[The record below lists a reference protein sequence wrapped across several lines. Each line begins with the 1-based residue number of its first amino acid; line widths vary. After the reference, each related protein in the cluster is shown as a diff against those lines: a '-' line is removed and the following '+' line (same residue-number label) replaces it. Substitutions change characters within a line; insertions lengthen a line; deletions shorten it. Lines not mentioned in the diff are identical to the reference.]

1 MIHAQPRTS
10 APKAIRASASFTS
23 VSHGQLHRTP
33 VNINV
38 STGTKANGNPCIF
51 K

>member
-1 MIHAQPRTS
+1 VVSQTP
-10 APKAIRASASFTS
+10 APGSS
-23 VSHGQLHRTP
+23 VMRGTP